1 MSPTDA
7 NILILP
13 HFRSLT
19 FRRERVV
26 CVESGF
32 DPNAVW
38 PSGTLAF
45 EQTVRRVPLP
55 VGTRITVDRGDD
67 GVTALLPIDWEVLG
81 HRLPGESEVELASQR
96 FLGAR
101 GGWLLLPL
109 VFVAWLCAKVMG
121 RLPVATVKLSRDAVL
136 AGRSFTA
143 GTAISLDGRGV
154 ILRTDEPKVA
164 QP

>member
-101 GGWLLLPL
+101 GGWLRLPL
-109 VFVAWLCAKVMG
+109 FFVAWLLGKMTG
-121 RLPVATVKLSRDAVL
+121 RLPVVKVKISRDGVL
-136 AGRSFTA
+136 AGHRFKA
-143 GTAISLDGRGV
+143 GTEISLDRHGV
-154 ILRTDEPKVA
+154 ILRTYAPLVA
-164 QP
+164 LP

>member
-38 PSGTLAF
+38 PSGTLALNRPYA
-45 EQTVRRVPLP
+45 VSRCP
-55 VGTRITVDRGDD
+55 VGTRITVDRG
-67 GVTALLPIDWEVLG
+67 TMASLRSLPIDWEVLG

-121 RLPVATVKLSRDAVL
+121 GCRSR
-136 AGRSFTA
+136 R
-143 GTAISLDGRGV
+143 
-154 ILRTDEPKVA
+154 
-164 QP
+164 